1 MGWAAQERGKD
12 ADVEIDR
19 QEIVD
24 ELRGRGENDVADR
37 AERELPEVVDTDVHA
52 DLLRG
57 LGVNPVDLLGGVAGT
72 FG

>member
-1 MGWAAQERGKD
+1 M
-12 ADVEIDR
+12 EIDR

>member
-1 MGWAAQERGKD
+1 M
-12 ADVEIDR
+12 EIDR

-52 DLLRG
+52 DLLRQ